1 MHGKGTIV
9 VDATKVGWS
18 VAQGDVVAIGSM
30 VPILARSHY
39 NLRDWLSVAYVAET
53 QKPHIPYLKSCIAFG
68 VSIANVICILWDPPG
83 ALLQAA

>member
-30 VPILARSHY
+30 APILARSHY
-39 NLRDWLSVAYVAET
+39 NLPDWLSVAYVAVT

-68 VSIANVICILWDPPG
+68 VSIANVICILWDRPG

>member
-18 VAQGDVVAIGSM
+18 VAQGGVVAIGSM

-68 VSIANVICILWDPPG
+68 VSITNVICILWDPPG